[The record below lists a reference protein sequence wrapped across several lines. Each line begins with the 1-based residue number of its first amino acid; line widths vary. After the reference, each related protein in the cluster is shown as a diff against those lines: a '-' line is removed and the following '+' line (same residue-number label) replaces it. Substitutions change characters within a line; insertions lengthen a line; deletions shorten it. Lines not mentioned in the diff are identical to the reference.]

1 MHGPKLF
8 QGVVYLTSY
17 SVQTFCA
24 LQNNLQFFFKL
35 AKETY
40 LLTLTLFKN
49 CLRYTVHYSVS

>member
-24 LQNNLQFFFKL
+24 LQNNLQFFLNWPK
-35 AKETY
+35 KHI
-40 LLTLTLFKN
+40 N
-49 CLRYTVHYSVS
+49 